1 MVSANLYGPL
11 ELLIIQ
17 GSPFCNINC
26 SYCYLPNRN
35 DISKLSLTTIDAI
48 FSNLFS
54 TDIVRQDF
62 TICWHAG
69 EPLTVNKDFYRKAIA
84 IANSK
89 NNTNYQIRNNV
100 QTNATL
106 INQEWCDFFKEL
118 DFKVSVSIDGPEF
131 INDRCR
137 VNRKG
142 QGTFAKTMKGIE
154 YLKKND
160 IEFSVI
166 TVVTDFTL
174 DYADDFFA
182 FFKSLNPLSVGLNVE
197 EIENFN
203 VASTLFES
211 ENVFRRYH
219 DFIGRLFELYY
230 SDLSID
236 FYFREFA
243 QLENFVFKKDKFMTG
258 FGQQTVPYRII
269 SVDVNGDFSTFSP
282 ELLNAKSKE
291 HNNFAFGNV
300 KHDNFLEVLA
310 SEKFKSIY
318 TDILNGLMK
327 CKKNCDYFS
336 VCGGGTPSNKY
347 AENGTFDSTETKHC
361 KFKFQEVFDVF
372 FENIEYEVLNR

>member
-1 MVSANLYGPL
+1 MVSNPLYGPL

-26 SYCYLPNRN
+26 SYCYLPNRG
-35 DISKLSLTTIDAI
+35 DIRKLSLSTIDAI

-69 EPLTVNKDFYRKAIA
+69 EPLTVNKDFYREALA
-84 IANSK
+84 IANAK
-89 NNTNYQIRNNV
+89 NNTPYQIRNNV

-106 INQEWCDFFKEL
+106 ITQEWCDFFKEF

-131 INDRCR
+131 INDRYR

-142 QGTFAKTMKGIE
+142 HGTFAKTMKGIE

-166 TVVTDFTL
+166 SVVTDFTL

-197 EIENFN
+197 EVENFN
-203 VASTLFES
+203 VTSNLFKS
-211 ENVFRRYH
+211 ENVLSRYH
-219 DFIGRLFELYY
+219 NFINRLFDLYY

-243 QLENFVFKKDKFMTG
+243 QLENFVFKKNKFMTG
-258 FGQQTVPYRII
+258 FGQQ
-269 SVDVNGDFSTFSP
+269 
-282 ELLNAKSKE
+282 
-291 HNNFAFGNV
+291 
-300 KHDNFLEVLA
+300 
-310 SEKFKSIY
+310 
-318 TDILNGLMK
+318 
-327 CKKNCDYFS
+327 
-336 VCGGGTPSNKY
+336 
-347 AENGTFDSTETKHC
+347 
-361 KFKFQEVFDVF
+361 
-372 FENIEYEVLNR
+372 